1 MSDIDEIKQ
10 QISELQD
17 KIRVWGQRNSQSD
30 PGAVMELRQTRKTLA
45 ASIQMLATLE
55 AANKKLAR
63 SVKKISDETNSNLEK
78 N

>member
-1 MSDIDEIKQ
+1 MSDKIDQVKQ
-10 QISELQD
+10 QISELQEA
-17 KIRVWGQRNSQSD
+17 IRVWGQRNSQSD

-63 SVKKISDETNSNLEK
+63 SVSTITEVKQV
-78 N
+78 

>member
-1 MSDIDEIKQ
+1 MSDKIVQIKQ
-10 QISELQD
+10 EISDLQD
-17 KIRVWGQRNSQSD
+17 EIRVWGQRNSQST

-63 SVKKISDETNSNLEK
+63 SVSTITELKQV
-78 N
+78 